1 MNQPPGEG
9 ILFISKKYFK
19 DKRMNFF
26 KGILSGLLSLIN
38 IDEALAII
46 PKLFEPIVLEF
57 SAKNITEED
66 RRKISRYLLIAEKG
80 GEALDLIS
88 EILQSINSGKH
99 IEIEKLDRLRRWA
112 IPESYRESE
121 VLKE

>member
-1 MNQPPGEG
+1 M
-9 ILFISKKYFK
+9 S
-19 DKRMNFF
+19 FF

-99 IEIEKLDRLRRWA
+99 IKKEKLDRL
-112 IPESYRESE
+112 
-121 VLKE
+121 